1 MQWAQLSLLF
11 SIPAFLVPQV
21 RGMTGMGFNSLA
33 GWPAAG
39 EVSDGRIW
47 DIGVAWNQIHLGVDL
62 YDWSGLDAVV
72 GQMESMGMRITYAIG
87 ACPLW

>member
-1 MQWAQLSLLF
+1 
-11 SIPAFLVPQV
+11 
-21 RGMTGMGFNSLA
+21 MTGMGFNSLA